1 MSSIPQCRIEKAG
14 SETEPFFIIL
24 QEIAGEQQTV
34 DKTFVS
40 HQQALDYILAQGWQV
55 QRDRPKDSMIIAS
68 RFLKP

>member
-1 MSSIPQCRIEKAG
+1 MSSIPQCRIEQAG
-14 SETEPFFIIL
+14 SAHEPLYIIH
-24 QEIAGEQQTV
+24 QDIAGEQQIV
-34 DKTFVS
+34 DKKFSS